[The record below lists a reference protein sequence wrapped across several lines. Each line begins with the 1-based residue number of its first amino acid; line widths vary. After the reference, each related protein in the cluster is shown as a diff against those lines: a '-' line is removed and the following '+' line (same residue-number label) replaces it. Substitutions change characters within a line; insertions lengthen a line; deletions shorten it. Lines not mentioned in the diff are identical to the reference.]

1 MENNKEGIQP
11 IQPAVPTDNATPAEP
26 TTIPVNNFAEPNPA
40 EPIAPV
46 APAEPVAPSAAATE
60 QFTSAETAVSDELLQ
75 EMHKL
80 DSGPQPAAQNSDI
93 VLTNAP
99 KKSHLTVILLTILL
113 VGIVAA
119 AGVFAYFY
127 FTKPTTSGNSG
138 QSNTNSKTDDKTPT
152 PTPTPTPKP
161 DDTDNSSVEGTAIT
175 DSSVT
180 EELTQKISTILGIK
194 PDEDLTFKSYASI
207 VTRDI
212 ELIENGDIS
221 DGKRLHAVVFSMGDL
236 FEPLTDEQVDTIET
250 EDNISLIF
258 TEKTAVDATLVAE
271 VYESLFGEAPTHQDT
286 DGVCAFSYNET
297 LDVYYNGNAG
307 CGGTFPNYRFY
318 QITDF
323 TESENSAYVYVK
335 VASIYED
342 SDILCDISMNPVESG
357 FKTCGAAPTDI
368 ETVDFSNQSADFA
381 KYRFVFNKAEN
392 GSYYFVKLEKV

>member
-11 IQPAVPTDNATPAEP
+11 IQPAIPTDNATPAEP
-26 TTIPVNNFAEPNPA
+26 TTIPVNNFTEPNPA
-40 EPIAPV
+40 KPIAPV

-80 DSGPQPAAQNSDI
+80 DSEPQPAAQNSDI

-127 FTKPTTSGNSG
+127 FTKPTTNGNSG

-152 PTPTPTPKP
+152 PTPAPTPKP
-161 DDTDNSSVEGTAIT
+161 DDTDDSVVEGTAIT

-221 DGKRLHAVVFSMGDL
+221 DGKRLHAVVFSMEDL
-236 FEPLTDEQVDTIET
+236 FEPLTDKVQASQR
-250 EDNISLIF
+250 NNFAKAIF
-258 TEKTAVDATLVAE
+258 GIIT
-271 VYESLFGEAPTHQDT
+271 QDKF
-286 DGVCAFSYNET
+286 DFSDAFS
-297 LDVYYNGNAG
+297 
-307 CGGTFPNYRFY
+307 
-318 QITDF
+318 
-323 TESENSAYVYVK
+323 
-335 VASIYED
+335 
-342 SDILCDISMNPVESG
+342 
-357 FKTCGAAPTDI
+357 
-368 ETVDFSNQSADFA
+368 
-381 KYRFVFNKAEN
+381 
-392 GSYYFVKLEKV
+392 GSFHRQNRR